1 MAEDPEAVLQLPSSA
16 AAGGGESLSEL
27 SPETA
32 TPEPPSSAAVSPGTE
47 EPPGDT
53 KKKIDILLKAVGD
66 TPIMKTKKWA
76 VERTRTI
83 QGLIDFIKKFLKLV
97 ASEQLF
103 IYVNQ
108 SFAPSPDQEV
118 GTLYEAPPRIH
129 SHFRSFEPRLLQ
141 GLIRILNSSLKSGVS
156 AVQPAAGVL
165 CSGPGGT
172 RRSPA
177 GMERTELLKPRTLAD
192 LIRILH
198 ELFAGDEVNVEE
210 VQAVLEAYESNP
222 AEWALYAKFDQYRYT
237 RNLVDQGNGKFNLMI
252 LCWGEG
258 HGSSIHDHTDS
269 HCFLKMLQG
278 NLKET
283 LFAWPDKRSNEMI
296 KKSERTLRENQCAY
310 INDSIGLH
318 RVENVSHTEPAVS
331 LHLYSPP
338 FDTCHAFD
346 QRTGHKNKVT
356 MTFHSKFGIRTPFDL
371 MDTRYQDQHLL
382 SDCSLSGC
390 LATRTTFGSQKEFEK
405 IID

>member
-1 MAEDPEAVLQLPSSA
+1 
-16 AAGGGESLSEL
+16 
-27 SPETA
+27 
-32 TPEPPSSAAVSPGTE
+32 
-47 EPPGDT
+47 
-53 KKKIDILLKAVGD
+53 
-66 TPIMKTKKWA
+66 
-76 VERTRTI
+76 
-83 QGLIDFIKKFLKLV
+83 
-97 ASEQLF
+97 
-103 IYVNQ
+103 
-108 SFAPSPDQEV
+108 
-118 GTLYEAPPRIH
+118 
-129 SHFRSFEPRLLQ
+129 
-141 GLIRILNSSLKSGVS
+141 
-156 AVQPAAGVL
+156 
-165 CSGPGGT
+165 
-172 RRSPA
+172 
-177 GMERTELLKPRTLAD
+177 MERTELLKPRTLAD

-283 LFAWPDKRSNEMI
+283 LFAWPDKKSNEMI

-356 MTFHSKFGIRTPFDL
+356 MTFHSKFGIRTPFKARGSIVLD
-371 MDTRYQDQHLL
+371 RL
-382 SDCSLSGC
+382 SNN
-390 LATRTTFGSQKEFEK
+390 A
-405 IID
+405 